1 MPDQLDRQAAS
12 GPVTTGPDGATVPGP
27 AGDEFVL
34 GVAALARRLG
44 VAPATL
50 RTWDRRYGLG
60 PAEHAP
66 GAHRRYGPADIARLE
81 IMQAALLR
89 GAAPADAARHA
100 LAERSL
106 PEPVAP
112 PESPGPELAG
122 PESPGPGPVPAGPE
136 LGEPQRPTRPVRVG
150 GRSLRLPGAD
160 VRARGLARAAV
171 SLDAASIRHLLDDSL
186 ATDGAIT
193 TWDLVVRPVLGA
205 IADCWADTGAG
216 VEIEHLLTEG
226 ALGAFRNSLWAAAP
240 PGTPRPVLLSCVPDE
255 LHSLPLYPL
264 AAALAVRGIRCRVLG
279 AALPAEALTAAVR
292 RIAPSVVFL
301 WAQMAGH
308 AAPDLLA
315 GVPRVRPRARVFA
328 GGPGWL
334 GVGLPATAELVDT
347 LTTATDRIAA
357 AAGSGQRAAAQGR
370 DDSR

>member
-12 GPVTTGPDGATVPGP
+12 GPGTTGPDGAAV
-27 AGDEFVL
+27 AGDEVVL
-34 GVAALARRLG
+34 GVAAVARKLG

-81 IMQAALLR
+81 IMQGALLR
-89 GAAPADAARHA
+89 GAAPAEAARHA

-112 PESPGPELAG
+112 PGLPGPELAG
-122 PESPGPGPVPAGPE
+122 AELPGPGPVPAGPE
-136 LGEPQRPTRPVRVG
+136 LGQPQRPTRPVRVG

-171 SLDAASIRHLLDDSL
+171 SLDAAAIRHLLDDSL
-186 ATDGAIT
+186 ATDGVII

-205 IADCWADTGAG
+205 IAACWADTGAG

-226 ALGAFRNSLWAAAP
+226 ALGAFRDSTRVAAP
-240 PGTPRPVLLSCVPDE
+240 PGTPRPVLLACVPDE

-264 AAALAVRGIRCRVLG
+264 AAALAVRGVRCRVLG
-279 AALPAEALTAAVR
+279 AALPADALTAAVR
-292 RIAPSVVFL
+292 RIAPSAVFL
-301 WAQMAGH
+301 WAQLAGH

-315 GVPRVRPRARVFA
+315 GVPRVRPRVRVFA
-328 GGPGWL
+328 GGPGWPEA
-334 GVGLPATAELVDT
+334 GLPVTAELVDT

-357 AAGSGQRAAAQGR
+357 AVGSGRRRQVATTVG
-370 DDSR
+370 SRSAH